1 MNTILLT
8 VSGVMDP
15 DVEGMIARGE
25 RPRADY
31 MAMARAFRAD
41 LIDYTTARRDTGWIG
56 KWLEK
61 LGGPNLTL
69 AWACFKRRKQHRV
82 IFTDGEQVG
91 IPLALLLKFASS
103 NPRPRH
109 LMIVHVL
116 SAGKK
121 RPFFD
126 WLGVQSHIDIFF
138 VYASWQKQFI
148 QSRWNI
154 APERVILTPFT
165 VDADFF
171 KPSQVQRTHALS
183 ELDGQHKPIIC
194 AVGLEYRD
202 YPTLIAA
209 VRGLDVQVV
218 VAAASLW
225 SKRPNTAAKQ
235 ILPENV
241 ILRKLTL
248 FELRQLYAMSRFV
261 IVPLLNVNF
270 QAGVTTI
277 LEAMAM
283 EKAVICSR
291 TAGQTDVVVEGE
303 TGLYVP
309 PGDPAALRAA
319 VVSLLRNPSR
329 TEEMGKKGRLHV
341 EQAMNLDR
349 YVARLHAV
357 VRQSNRVSDL

>member
-25 RPRADY
+25 RPRTDY
-31 MAMARAFRAD
+31 IAMAQAFGAD
-41 LIDYTTARRDTGWIG
+41 LMDYAAARRSTGWVG

-61 LGGPNLTL
+61 LGGRNLTL
-69 AWACFKRRKQHRV
+69 AWACFRCRKQYRV

-109 LMIVHVL
+109 LMIAHVL
-116 SAGKK
+116 STGKK

-126 WLGVQSHIDIFF
+126 WLGVQSDVDIFF

-148 QSRWNI
+148 ETHWKI
-154 APERVILTPFT
+154 APERVILMPFM
-165 VDADFF
+165 VDANFF
-171 KPSQVQRTHALS
+171 KPSQVRSTHAMADLN
-183 ELDGQHKPIIC
+183 GQRKPVIC
-194 AVGLEYRD
+194 AVGLECRD
-202 YPTLIAA
+202 YPTLMAA
-209 VRGLDVQVV
+209 VQGLDVQVV
-218 VAAASLW
+218 VAAASPW
-225 SKRPNTAAKQ
+225 SKWANTAAKQ

-241 ILRKLTL
+241 MLRKLSL
-248 FELRQLYAMSRFV
+248 FELRQLYAMSQFV
-261 IVPLLNVNF
+261 VVPLLNVNF

-291 TAGQTDVVVEGE
+291 TVGQTDIVVEGE

-329 TEEMGKKGRLHV
+329 AEEMGKKGRLHV

-349 YVARLHAV
+349 YVARLKRV
-357 VRQSNRVSDL
+357 VRQASVS